1 MGINSDFKVHIPAES
16 SEYPIFI
23 STDGWNGLGEFC
35 RHNFNDYHFVFVSDS
50 GIPKKY
56 LNQAQDEIKT
66 DRDEPDIIFFME
78 GEQNKT
84 YDTLVAIH
92 NHLFER
98 NIGKKT
104 VILALGGGVTGD
116 LAGFAAATFKRGI
129 PYIQLP
135 TTLLAQVDSS
145 VGGKTAVNNQFGKN
159 MIGVFHNP
167 AAVFINISTLETLDH
182 RHFLN
187 GIAEVI
193 KTAIIGD
200 RILFDYL
207 VENNEKILAKNL
219 DAVSFIIHRS
229 ICVKKKIVEAD
240 PFEKGFR
247 RILNFGHTAGHAV
260 EKGSN
265 YKLLHGEAIA
275 IGIAVESELLYS
287 KRKIS
292 TENYERIK
300 GILELYGLDGKAVGG
315 YKINISVVENSM
327 QQDKKRQKKDV
338 PVIAIEKIGKTS
350 KMESGYI
357 MQVDAEEIL
366 NVIKRYLLS
375 AKHCG

>member
-1 MGINSDFKVHIPAES
+1 LGINSDFKIHIPAES

-23 STDGWNGLGEFC
+23 STGGWNGLGEFC
-35 RHNFNDYHFVFVSDS
+35 RHNFNDYNFVFVSDS

-56 LNQAQDEIKT
+56 IHQAQDEIRT
-66 DRDEPDIIFFME
+66 DRDEPDIIFFLE
-78 GEQNKT
+78 GEKNKT

-187 GIAEVI
+187 GLAEVI

-200 RILFDYL
+200 RILFKYL
-207 VENNEKILAKNL
+207 AENYEKIVTKNS
-219 DAVSFIIHRS
+219 DAVSYIIHRS
-229 ICVKKKIVEAD
+229 ISVKKKIVEAD
-240 PFEKGFR
+240 PFEKGLR
-247 RILNFGHTAGHAV
+247 QILNFGHTAGHAV
-260 EKGSN
+260 EKASN

-275 IGIAVESELLYS
+275 IGMRIESELLHR
-287 KRKIS
+287 KNKIS
-292 TENYERIK
+292 LEDYEKIEE
-300 GILELYGLDGKAVGG
+300 ILEHYGLGGEKVGG
-315 YKINISVVENSM
+315 YKINVNEVENSI

-338 PVIAIEKIGKTS
+338 PIIAIEKIGKTS
-350 KMESGYI
+350 KNENGYI
-357 MQVDAEEIL
+357 LQVKAEEIL
-366 NVIKRYLLS
+366 NAFKRYLS
-375 AKHCG
+375 SIKHSG

>member
-1 MGINSDFKVHIPAES
+1 VGIKSDLKIHIPGKS
-16 SEYPIFI
+16 FEYPIFI

-35 RHNFNDYHFVFVSDS
+35 RHNFNDYNFIFVCDS

-56 LNQAQDEIKT
+56 IHQAQNEIRT
-66 DRDEPDIIFFME
+66 NRDEPDVILFPE
-78 GEQNKT
+78 GEKNKT
-84 YDTLVAIH
+84 YDTLTAIH

-129 PYIQLP
+129 PYIQMP

-145 VGGKTAVNNQFGKN
+145 VGGKTAVNNEFGKN

-187 GIAEVI
+187 GLAEVI
-193 KTAIIGD
+193 KTGIIGD

-207 VENNEKILAKNL
+207 VGNHERILAKNL

-229 ICVKKKIVEAD
+229 ISVKKKIVEAD

-260 EKGSN
+260 EKASN

-275 IGIAVESELLYS
+275 IGIAVESELLYR
-287 KRKIS
+287 KKKIS
-292 TENYERIK
+292 TENYEKIK
-300 GILELYGLDGKAVGG
+300 GILELYGMDSETAEGL
-315 YKINISVVENSM
+315 KINDTIVESSIM
-327 QQDKKRQKKDV
+327 QDKKRQKKDV
-338 PVIAIEKIGKTS
+338 PIIAIEKIGKTL
-350 KMESGYI
+350 KNENGYI
-357 MQVDAEEIL
+357 LQIEAEEIL
-366 NVIKRYLLS
+366 NAIKQYLS
-375 AKHCG
+375 SIKHGS

>member
-1 MGINSDFKVHIPAES
+1 MGINSDFKIHIPAES

-23 STDGWNGLGEFC
+23 STGGWNGLGEFC
-35 RHNFNDYHFVFVSDS
+35 RHNFNDYNFVFVSDS

-56 LNQAQDEIKT
+56 IHQAQDEIRT
-66 DRDEPDIIFFME
+66 DRDEPDIIFFLE
-78 GEQNKT
+78 GEKNKT

-187 GIAEVI
+187 GLAEVI

-200 RILFDYL
+200 RILFKYL
-207 VENNEKILAKNL
+207 AENYEKIVTKNS
-219 DAVSFIIHRS
+219 DAVSYIIHRS
-229 ICVKKKIVEAD
+229 ISVKKKIVEAD
-240 PFEKGFR
+240 PFEKGLR
-247 RILNFGHTAGHAV
+247 QILNFGHTAGHAV
-260 EKGSN
+260 EKASN

-275 IGIAVESELLYS
+275 IGMRIESELLHR
-287 KRKIS
+287 KNKIS
-292 TENYERIK
+292 LEDYEKIEE
-300 GILELYGLDGKAVGG
+300 ILEHYGLGGEKVGG
-315 YKINISVVENSM
+315 YKINVNEVENSI

-338 PVIAIEKIGKTS
+338 PIIAIEKIGKTS
-350 KMESGYI
+350 KNENGYI
-357 MQVDAEEIL
+357 LQVKAEEIL
-366 NVIKRYLLS
+366 NAFKRYLS
-375 AKHCG
+375 SIKHSG